1 MHEGVAMTDAPA
13 EPGLRPLDARDLE
26 RIVEIDREHTG
37 HSRRRFFEKRF
48 EAAKS
53 QPDDYVHIG
62 AAGGGSLRGYAMA
75 RLLRGEFGREHVTAV
90 LDAIG
95 VEPGSRELG
104 VGQALMEA
112 LIAAL
117 RGQGV
122 GSLQSQADWA
132 NPALLRFFRN
142 SSFELAPR
150 LVLERSVTE
159 PLAELAADV

>member
-1 MHEGVAMTDAPA
+1 MHEDLAMTDAPA

-26 RIVEIDREHTG
+26 RIVAIDREHTG
-37 HSRRRFFEKRF
+37 HSRRRFFERRL

-62 AAGGGSLRGYAMA
+62 VAGGGSLRGYAMA

-104 VGQALMEA
+104 VGQALMDS

-142 SSFELAPR
+142 SGFELAPR

-159 PLAELAADV
+159 PLAESVADV

>member
-1 MHEGVAMTDAPA
+1 MHEDLAMTDAPA
-13 EPGLRPLDARDLE
+13 EPGLRPLDTQDLQ
-26 RIVEIDREHTG
+26 RIVAIDREHTG
-37 HSRRRFFEKRF
+37 RSRRRFFEKRF

-53 QPDDYVHIG
+53 QSDDYVHIG
-62 AAGGGSLRGYAMA
+62 VAGSGSLRGYAMA
-75 RLLRGEFGREHVTAV
+75 RLLRGEFGREHVSAV

-104 VGQALMEA
+104 VGQALIDA

-117 RGQGV
+117 RAQGV
-122 GSLQSQADWA
+122 RSLQSQADWT

-142 SSFELAPR
+142 SGFELAPR

-159 PLAELAADV
+159 PLAESAAEM